1 MNQDHEKLSLI
12 LNRIAKRTDFVVW
25 KVRKAKLTATFQL
38 GTQKEKRTFWIEL
51 ELQGT
56 KDIIIN

>member
-12 LNRIAKRTDFVVW
+12 LNRITKRTDFVVW

-38 GTQKEKRTFWIEL
+38 ETQKEKRTFWIEL